1 MLTSKKTVLANG
13 CIKTMDPDNP
23 VVEAICMSNGRIEAL
38 GTKSEILEY
47 VKNTDH
53 EIVDISGKTAYPGF
67 IDTHSHLDMFAL
79 ALERVS
85 CDLSHKTIDNV
96 LKALKAKADQTPEG
110 EWVIGYCYDDTGLE
124 EKRHLDKHDLDKVS
138 TKHPVIVFHISTH
151 LGYVNSNAIKKLGI
165 TKDSKIEGGEYVL
178 GEDGEPT
185 GLLLEWAFFECMNQL
200 PEPTEEHFKELIEQA
215 VRKYNEVGITTFQV
229 GGIGL
234 TANSEKTMRCFM
246 DLDRKGKL
254 TARAYL
260 HFMPPFMD
268 VLSQYGLWNYGS
280 DHVKFGGLKYFTD
293 GSIQAFTAAL
303 SEDYYT
309 KPGYKG
315 KVLFPQE
322 DIDALI
328 EKYHL
333 MGVQVAVHT
342 NGDQASEGVIQ
353 AFEKAYKKY
362 PNKDLHHM
370 LIHAQTVREDQL
382 ERMKAIGIIPTFFG
396 QHISVWGD
404 RHATIFLGPERT
416 NRMNPA
422 GSAVRHGMPFS
433 LHVDTPVVPVMV
445 LESMNT
451 AVNRRSSGGVVYGED
466 QKITPYQALQ
476 AYTSYASLCCLSE
489 NDRGML
495 KAGYYA
501 DVVVLDND
509 IEKIEPEKIID
520 TKVCMTICGGKVVYK
535 A

>member
-1 MLTSKKTVLANG
+1 M
-13 CIKTMDPDNP
+13 
-23 VVEAICMSNGRIEAL
+23 
-38 GTKSEILEY
+38 
-47 VKNTDH
+47 
-53 EIVDISGKTAYPGF
+53 
-67 IDTHSHLDMFAL
+67 
-79 ALERVS
+79 
-85 CDLSHKTIDNV
+85 
-96 LKALKAKADQTPEG
+96 
-110 EWVIGYCYDDTGLE
+110 
-124 EKRHLDKHDLDKVS
+124 DKHDLDKVS
-138 TKHPVIVFHISTH
+138 TEHPVMVFHISTH
-151 LGYVNSNAIKKLGI
+151 LGYVNSNAIAKLGI
-165 TKDSKIEGGEYVL
+165 TKDSKVDGGEYVL

-185 GLLLEWAFFECMNQL
+185 GLLIEWAFFNSMNQL
-200 PEPTEEHFKELIEQA
+200 PEPSEEHLKELIEKA
-215 VRKYNEVGITTFQV
+215 VHKYNEVGITTFQV

-234 TANSEKTMRCFM
+234 TANSEKTMRCFL
-246 DLDRKGKL
+246 DLERKGKL

-260 HFMPPFMD
+260 HFMPGFLD
-268 VLSQYGLWNYGS
+268 VLSQYGLWNFGS
-280 DHVKFGGLKYFTD
+280 DYVKFGGLKYFTD

-303 SEDYYT
+303 SEDYYA
-309 KPGYKG
+309 KPGFKSA
-315 KVLFPQE
+315 VLFPQE

-328 EKYHL
+328 EKYHC

-342 NGDQASEGVIQ
+342 NGDQASEAVIQ
-353 AFEKAYKKY
+353 AFEKAFKKM

-382 ERMKAIGIIPTFFG
+382 DRMQAMGIIPTFFG

-416 NRMNPA
+416 KRMNPA
-422 GSAVRHGMPFS
+422 GSAVRRGMPFA

-476 AYTSYASLCCLSE
+476 AYTTYASMCCLSE
-489 NDRGML
+489 HDRGAL

-501 DVVVLDND
+501 DMVVLDRD
-509 IEKIEPEKIID
+509 IEKIAPETIID
-520 TKVCMTICGGKVVYK
+520 TKVCMTICGGNVVYK